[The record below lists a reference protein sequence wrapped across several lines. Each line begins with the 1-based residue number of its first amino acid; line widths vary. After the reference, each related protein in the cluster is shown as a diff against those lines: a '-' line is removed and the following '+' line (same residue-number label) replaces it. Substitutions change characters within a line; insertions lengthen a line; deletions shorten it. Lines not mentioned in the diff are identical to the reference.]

1 MGVESNGA
9 GRDGTGRRGPRRR
22 APWVRSSPSS
32 AARLARDSRGN
43 NSLHTPSTSAKT
55 PVVEPPAPLQWRSSG
70 RRAQGNPGSLHRCKP
85 LGIPDL
91 RCGRGARGAASAS
104 PWGTTGQGQT
114 GPAGVTAGRTG
125 AARPPPWPQDGHGNP
140 TPDTRSRL
148 PNYLSPH
155 ACVPPPPTEQGR
167 PHRGGDKR
175 PARCASAGRAK
186 NNCGVLATAFPLA
199 GLPRLRLRIG
209 ALPRPVSRRG
219 CARRALPGDVV
230 TGAAAACPRPGCSP
244 RTAGPSR
251 ARGHRLPWGRT
262 TTVTAI
268 PGAAGRWRHLHCHRL
283 SCTTPW
289 QAEGTLSQ
297 HINRPAPFI
306 SKQTH
311 C

>member
-1 MGVESNGA
+1 MPKAIPSPSIVANPSGSPIPDADGQPGGLRAHLPGVQRGKAKPGQLVSPQGEQERHGHL
-9 GRDGTGRRGPRRR
+9 RGPKTGTETPPPTR
-22 APWVRSSPSS
+22 AP
-32 AARLARDSRGN
+32 ASR
-43 NSLHTPSTSAKT
+43 T
-55 PVVEPPAPLQWRSSG
+55 
-70 RRAQGNPGSLHRCKP
+70 
-85 LGIPDL
+85 I
-91 RCGRGARGAASAS
+91 
-104 PWGTTGQGQT
+104 
-114 GPAGVTAGRTG
+114 
-125 AARPPPWPQDGHGNP
+125 
-140 TPDTRSRL
+140 
-148 PNYLSPH
+148 LSPH

-199 GLPRLRLRIG
+199 GLPWLRLRIG